1 MDRQHVA
8 VGLYM
13 QNVAYLG
20 IVGQLAVALKRKV
33 KKRRRY
39 WVRPWIE
46 RRVQFGFYHQLMQEL
61 RIEDSA
67 TFTNFLR
74 MPPHIFDE
82 LLTILYD
89 HLVKKTTKMRDPL
102 EPGLKL
108 AMTLRHLATGAT
120 YTSMQYGWRVPPNTI
135 SVVVREVCNVI
146 NQVMRQQYVKCPVVA
161 DEWKVIADQ
170 FWTRWN
176 FPHTCG
182 AIDGKHI
189 AIKKPNNSGSL
200 YFNYK
205 GFFSIVILAV
215 VDADYKFLWVDI
227 GSRGA
232 SSDAQI
238 YNNSEL
244 KECVE
249 DNSICFPDPDI
260 LPNDTGKKM
269 LYFLVGDDAFA
280 LKETMMKPF
289 SRRGLSMDETIFNYR
304 LSRCRR
310 IVENAFG
317 ILANRWQINLN
328 IMGHEPATCRLLV
341 TSCIILHNFLRIKYP
356 SAQNRQL
363 DSEDASHNIIPGEW
377 RRGRNMSDI
386 ENVVAPNT
394 GSLKAKKMRLYL
406 KHYVNSAAGSVAWQ
420 NSMV

>member
-1 MDRQHVA
+1 M
-8 VGLYM
+8 
-13 QNVAYLG
+13 
-20 IVGQLAVALKRKV
+20 GQLAVALAKKDRKKRKF
-33 KKRRRY
+33 

-46 RRVQFGFYHQLMQEL
+46 RRLQFGFYHHLMQEL
-61 RIEDSA
+61 RVEDTNS
-67 TFTNFLR
+67 FTNFLR

-82 LLTILYD
+82 LLTMLYD
-89 HLVKKTTKMRDPL
+89 NLLKQTTRMRQPL

-120 YTSMQYGWRVPPNTI
+120 YTCMQYGWRVPANTI

-146 NQVMRQQYVKCPVVA
+146 NQVMREEYVKCPVAA
-161 DEWKVIADQ
+161 DDWKVISDE
-170 FWTRWN
+170 FWSRWN

-189 AIKKPNNSGSL
+189 AIKKPKNSGSL

-205 GFFSIVILAV
+205 GFFSIVMLAV
-215 VDADYKFLWVDI
+215 VDSDYKFIWVDI

-244 KECVE
+244 KECME
-249 DNSICFPDPDI
+249 DNSICFPDPEI
-260 LPNDTGKKM
+260 LPNDSTTKIPF
-269 LYFLVGDDAFA
+269 FLVGDDAFA
-280 LKETMMKPF
+280 LKENMMKPF
-289 SRRGLSMDETIFNYR
+289 SRRGLSEDERIFNYR

-328 IMGHEPATCRLLV
+328 IMGHEPSNCRLLV
-341 TSCIILHNFLRIKYP
+341 TTCVILHNFLRIKFP
-356 SAQNRQL
+356 GMQNRII
-363 DSEDASHNIIPGEW
+363 DTEDVGHNIIPGAW
-377 RRGRNMSDI
+377 RRGINMSDI
-386 ENVVAPNT
+386 DTVVAPNT

-406 KHYVNSAAGSVAWQ
+406 KHYVNSPAGSVTWQ